1 MRRLGTF
8 RWVGRLGTFRL
19 APGALPH
26 SGMRLGDVPAVSM
39 ALRRVDRLRAANI
52 AGVPWKF
59 ARKLARPPD
68 CFRDGWAEVIWFR
81 PYWFLVR
88 AGGGVTDEGILYVGG
103 VGPRRAL
110 PAPA

>member
-1 MRRLGTF
+1 MTGCGAF
-8 RWVGRLGTFRL
+8 RDIPAECPARWLVMERFR
-19 APGALPH
+19 H
-26 SGMRLGDVPAVSM
+26 VPAVSM

-68 CFRDGWAEVIWFR
+68 CVRDGWAEVVWFR

-88 AGGGVTDEGILYVGG
+88 AGGVTDEGILYVEG
-103 VGPRRAL
+103 VGLRRAL
-110 PAPA
+110 PAPAKEP